1 MSDREEGE
9 AGFVHRIRVR
19 YADCDMQGV
28 VFNANYFAYIDDAMD
43 VWLQHALGEEY
54 LDGFDYAVKKA
65 GMEWASPARVR
76 EVVDLRPAVT
86 RWGRTSF
93 DVRIGLSVGDRAI
106 GEGELVLVSI
116 TPGGYEPSPVPE
128 RVRRA
133 LSDGGASSLMSR

>member
-1 MSDREEGE
+1 MGE
-9 AGFVHRIRVR
+9 KDGDFGFVHRVRVR

-43 VWLQHALGEEY
+43 MWLQHALGEEY

-65 GMEWASPARVR
+65 GMEWDSPARVR

-93 DVRIGLSVGDRAI
+93 DVRIGLSVGDRAL
-106 GEGELVLVSI
+106 GVGELVLVSV

-133 LSDGGASSLMSR
+133 LK